1 MAVKPGSLSTPKPAP
16 RFNPTAVAIGVSL
29 VIGMIGATI
38 VAGNPFR
45 ATRLAYLDYSH
56 TPAGGAAKG
65 SPTRAPETQGQAEE
79 KK

>member
-1 MAVKPGSLSTPKPAP
+1 MAVKPGTIPPKPKQT
-16 RFNPTAVAIGVSL
+16 RFNPTAIAIGVSL
-29 VIGMIGATI
+29 VVGIIGATI

-56 TPAGGAAKG
+56 TPVGGAEKG
-65 SPTRAPETQGQAEE
+65 SPTLAPLTANQAEE

>member
-1 MAVKPGSLSTPKPAP
+1 MAVKPGTVPPPKQTP
-16 RFNPTAVAIGVSL
+16 FNPTAIAIGVSL
-29 VIGMIGATI
+29 IIGIIGATI

-56 TPAGGAAKG
+56 TPAGGAEKG
-65 SPTRAPETQGQAEE
+65 SPTRAPATANQAEE

>member
-1 MAVKPGSLSTPKPAP
+1 MAVKPGAVPTAKKVQ
-16 RFNPTAVAIGVSL
+16 FNPTAVAIGVSL
-29 VIGMIGATI
+29 LIGIVGATM

-56 TPAGGAAKG
+56 TPAGGAEKG
-65 SPTRAPETQGQAEE
+65 SPTKAPATAPQAEE

>member
-1 MAVKPGSLSTPKPAP
+1 MAVKPGALPKPKKVQ
-16 RFNPTAVAIGVSL
+16 FNPTAVAILVSL
-29 VIGMIGATI
+29 LIGIIGATL

-65 SPTRAPETQGQAEE
+65 SPTRAPETQGEAEE
-79 KK
+79 RK

>member
-1 MAVKPGSLSTPKPAP
+1 MALKPGTVPPKPKQTP
-16 RFNPTAVAIGVSL
+16 FNPTAIAIGVSL
-29 VIGMIGATI
+29 IIGMIGATI

-56 TPAGGAAKG
+56 TPAGGAEKG
-65 SPTRAPETQGQAEE
+65 SPTRAPLTANQAEE